1 MKIKT
6 KLSLNAAVVLVAIS
20 IIIVS
25 ALISAKIVNQNI
37 QELTQKTTPY
47 QLKALNQQRA
57 LQAHATNLVLLSSTK
72 TLEEYKTSVASASES
87 LAQLNKTT
95 AELNKIKAVS
105 GGEDKTISN
114 ITKDIQNITERKLNA
129 WGKALADSKPIQEKL
144 KEALNQLDNLLR
156 GLQKSSSGT
165 VVKGVDNLLASN
177 QQLTNFLIVRDS
189 LKDLNLLIAKIPATA
204 DKRSV
209 AVMRDNA
216 AGIIKN
222 ATQAVKNVKGMDQR
236 VNEISQKMAAFNE
249 KVAGNKGLAS
259 LQLRNISDEDD
270 KQKEKIEGLAKELG
284 YEISYLLPAVEKEI
298 NNGNAQ
304 LKSNTDEMSRNLD
317 ALGNTNQVLSLTSA
331 AELQSA
337 SLVTYINNCLH
348 ANDMNDFSQQVAIVS
363 NLFKEADN
371 TGQKLGA
378 LLKKGN
384 HPNELKIIAAYNNA
398 LSSVRASFEGSEGV
412 AERVKAAIQSTEELE
427 KLNGQMRGIVAK
439 QIEESKKEVSQAGV
453 NQENVVLALNQAA
466 QRNVTMVIV
475 IGVLIGA
482 LALLMSLGIS
492 RSITRPITR
501 VIEGLTEGAD
511 RMASASAQVLSE
523 SRSLAEGAS
532 AQAAGIE
539 ETSSSMEEMASMTK
553 QNSDNAHQANSLM
566 KETGEVVEEAN
577 VSMNEL
583 TRSMNE
589 ITLANQETGKIIKT
603 IDDIAFQ
610 TNLLALNA
618 AVEAA
623 RAGEA
628 GAGFAVVANEVRNLA
643 LRAAEAAKSTDG
655 LIEETVLKIKNGSE
669 IVHQTNEAFGRVA
682 QKAHQVSNGVNE
694 IAQASSEQTQGI
706 EQINKAVA
714 EMDRVVQKN
723 AISAQQSAEAAAE
736 MNSQAK
742 TMKEF
747 VNELVALVGKKNSQ
761 GTASTLKAIPAADK
775 KKLLAGRGHPAST
788 IASYPT
794 RKRKGG
800 SGGIEVKPSQ
810 VIPFEEEDP
819 RYA

>member
-1 MKIKT
+1 MRIKT

-25 ALISAKIVNQNI
+25 ALISARIVNRNI

-57 LQAHATNLVLLSSTK
+57 LQAHTTNLIHLSSSK
-72 TLEEYKTSVASASES
+72 TLDEYKTSVKSASES

-105 GGEDKTISN
+105 GAEDKTISN
-114 ITKDIQNITERKLNA
+114 ITKDIQNNTERKLNA

-144 KEALNQLDNLLR
+144 KEALSQLDSLLR
-156 GLQKSSSGT
+156 GLQKSSSST

-177 QQLTNFLIVRDS
+177 QQLNSFLIVRDS

-222 ATQAVKNVKGMDQR
+222 AVLAVKNVKGLDQR

-249 KVAGNKGLAS
+249 KIAGNKGLAS
-259 LQLRNISDEDD
+259 LQLKNISDEDD
-270 KQKEKIEGLAKELG
+270 KQKEKIEGMAKELG

-298 NNGNAQ
+298 NSGNAQ
-304 LKSNTDEMSRNLD
+304 LKGNTDEMSRNLD
-317 ALGNTNQVLSLTSA
+317 SLGNTNQVLSLSSG
-331 AELQSA
+331 LSLVSA

-348 ANDMNDFSQQVAIVS
+348 AKDMNDFSQQAATVS
-363 NLFKEADN
+363 SLFQEAN
-371 TGQKLGA
+371 NSGQKLSA

-384 HPNELKIIAAYNNA
+384 HQNELKIVAAYNNT
-398 LSSVRASFEGSEGV
+398 LSGVKASFVGSEGV

-439 QIEESKKEVSQAGV
+439 QIEDSKKEVSQAGV
-453 NQENVVLALNQAA
+453 NQENVVMALNQAA
-466 QRNVTMVIV
+466 QRNLTMVIV

-482 LALLMSLGIS
+482 VALLMSLGIS

-501 VIEGLTEGAD
+501 VIEGLTEGAE

-553 QNSDNAHQANSLM
+553 QNAGSAHQANSLM
-566 KETGEVVEEAN
+566 KETAKVVEEAN
-577 VSMNEL
+577 VSMSEL

-628 GAGFAVVANEVRNLA
+628 GAGFAVVANEVRTLA
-643 LRAAEAAKSTDG
+643 LRAAEAAKSTAG

-669 IVHQTNEAFGRVA
+669 IVNQTNEEFGRVA
-682 QKAHQVSNGVNE
+682 QKAQQVSNGVND

-723 AISAQQSAEAAAE
+723 ALSAQQSAEAAEE
-736 MNSQAK
+736 MNTQAK

-747 VNELVALVGKKNSQ
+747 VNDLFVLVGKKNGR
-761 GTASTLKAIPAADK
+761 GTAAGRKAIPGADRKSLPTSRSQPAGRKASFPAGK
-775 KKLLAGRGHPAST
+775 KKDGP
-788 IASYPT
+788 
-794 RKRKGG
+794 GG
-800 SGGIEVKPSQ
+800 FEVKPSQ
-810 VIPFEEEDP
+810 VIPLKEEDLLK
-819 RYA
+819 A

>member
-1 MKIKT
+1 MRIKT
-6 KLSLNAAVVLVAIS
+6 KLSLNAAVVLAAIS

-57 LQAHATNLVLLSSTK
+57 LQAHSTNLVQLSSTK
-72 TLEEYKTSVASASES
+72 TLEEFKTSVAGASES
-87 LAQLNKTT
+87 LVQLNKTT

-114 ITKDIQNITERKLNA
+114 ISRDIQTITERKLNA

-144 KEALNQLDNLLR
+144 KEALNQLDHLLQ
-156 GLQKSSSGT
+156 GLQKSSSNT

-177 QQLTNFLIVRDS
+177 QQLNNFLIVRDS
-189 LKDLNLLIAKIPATA
+189 LKDLNLLIAKIPSTA

-216 AGIIKN
+216 TGIIKN
-222 ATQAVKNVKGMDQR
+222 ATQAIKNVKGMDQR

-249 KVAGNKGLAS
+249 RIAGNKGLAS
-259 LQLRNISDEDD
+259 LQLKNIGDEDD
-270 KQKEKIEGLAKELG
+270 KQKEKIEGLAKEIS

-298 NNGNAQ
+298 NTGNTQ
-304 LKSNTDEMSRNLD
+304 LKSNTDEMSRNLA
-317 ALGNTNQVLSLTSA
+317 ALGNTNQVLSLSSG
-331 AELQSA
+331 LSLLSA
-337 SLVTYINNCLH
+337 SMVTYINNCLH
-348 ANDMNDFSQQVAIVS
+348 ARDLNEFGQQAAIVS
-363 NLFKEADN
+363 NLFKEADHS
-371 TGQKLGA
+371 GQKLGA

-384 HPNELKIIAAYNNA
+384 HSNELKIITAYNNA

-466 QRNVTMVIV
+466 QRNLTMVIV

-501 VIEGLTEGAD
+501 VIDGLTEGAD

-539 ETSSSMEEMASMTK
+539 ETSASMEEMASMTK
-553 QNSDNAHQANSLM
+553 QNADNAHQANSLM
-566 KETGEVVEEAN
+566 KETGKVVEEAN
-577 VSMNEL
+577 GSMNKL

-589 ITLANQETGKIIKT
+589 ITQANQETGKIIKT

-669 IVHQTNEAFGRVA
+669 IVHQTSEAFGRVA
-682 QKAHQVSNGVNE
+682 QKAQQVSNGVNE

-736 MNSQAK
+736 MNSQAN

-747 VNELVALVGKKNSQ
+747 VNDLLVLVGKKN
-761 GTASTLKAIPAADK
+761 GRGNGSTPKVLPGGDK
-775 KKLLAGRGHPAST
+775 KKLLAGGIHSART
-788 IASYPT
+788 IASSQAG
-794 RKRKGG
+794 KRKNG
-800 SGGIEVKPSQ
+800 SDGFEVKPSQ
-810 VIPFEEEDP
+810 VIPFEEEDLLK
-819 RYA
+819 A

>member
-25 ALISAKIVNQNI
+25 ALISAKIVNRNI

-57 LQAHATNLVLLSSTK
+57 LQAHATNLVHLSSTR

-95 AELNKIKAVS
+95 AELLKIKAVS
-105 GGEDKTISN
+105 GGEDLTISN
-114 ITKDIQNITERKLNA
+114 ITKDIRNTTERKLNA

-156 GLQKSSSGT
+156 GLQKSSSSN

-177 QQLTNFLIVRDS
+177 QQLNNFLIVRDS

-216 AGIIKN
+216 TGIIKN
-222 ATQAVKNVKGMDQR
+222 ATQAVKNLKGVDQR
-236 VNEISQKMAAFNE
+236 VNEISLKMAAFNE

-298 NNGNAQ
+298 NNGNTQ
-304 LKSNTDEMSRNLD
+304 LKSNTDEMSRNLES
-317 ALGNTNQVLSLTSA
+317 LGNTNQVLSLSSGLSLLSA
-331 AELQSA
+331 T
-337 SLVTYINNCLH
+337 LVTYINQCLH
-348 ANDMNDFSQQVAIVS
+348 AKDMNEFSQQLTIVS
-363 NLFKEADN
+363 TLFKDADQ
-371 TGQKLGA
+371 TGQKLGT

-384 HPNELKIIAAYNNA
+384 HPNELKIIAAYNTV
-398 LSSVRASFEGSEGV
+398 LSNVRGSFEGSEGV
-412 AERVKAAIQSTEELE
+412 AERVRAAIQSTEELE
-427 KLNGQMRGIVAK
+427 KLNGQMRGMVAK

-466 QRNVTMVIV
+466 QKNLTMVIV

-482 LALLMSLGIS
+482 VALLMSLGIS

-501 VIEGLTEGAD
+501 VIEGLTAGAD
-511 RMASASAQVLSE
+511 RVASASAQVLAE

-553 QNSDNAHQANSLM
+553 QNADNAHQANSLM
-566 KETGEVVEEAN
+566 KDTGQVVEEAN
-577 VSMNEL
+577 ASMNEL
-583 TRSMNE
+583 TRSMDE
-589 ITLANQETGKIIKT
+589 ITLANQETAKIIKT

-628 GAGFAVVANEVRNLA
+628 GAGFAVVANEVRTLA
-643 LRAAEAAKSTDG
+643 LRAAEAAKTTAG
-655 LIEETVLKIKNGSE
+655 LIEETVFKIKNGSE
-669 IVHQTNEAFGRVA
+669 IVHQTNENFGRVA
-682 QKAHQVSNGVNE
+682 QKAHQVSNGVND

-723 AISAQQSAEAAAE
+723 ALSAQQSAEAAEE

-742 TMKEF
+742 TMKDF
-747 VNELVALVGKKNSQ
+747 VGELLVLVGKKKGP
-761 GTASTLKAIPAADK
+761 GTAATPTAIPGADK
-775 KKLLAGRGHPAST
+775 RKLLPGGGHPARR
-788 IASYPT
+788 IASSPAL
-794 RKRKGG
+794 KRKGE
-800 SGGIEVKPSQ
+800 SGGFEVNPSQ
-810 VIPFEEEDP
+810 VIPFEEEDLLK
-819 RYA
+819 A

>member
-1 MKIKT
+1 MGIKS
-6 KLSLNAAVVLVAIS
+6 KLSLNAAVVLIAIS

-25 ALISAKIVNQNI
+25 AFISAKIVNQNI

-57 LQAHATNLVLLSSTK
+57 LQAHTTNLVHLSSTK
-72 TLEEYKTSVASASES
+72 TLEEYKTSAASAAES

-95 AELNKIKAVS
+95 ADLNQIKAVS
-105 GGEDKTISN
+105 SGEDKTISN
-114 ITKDIQNITERKLNA
+114 ITNDIKNITERKLNA
-129 WGKALADSKPIQEKL
+129 WGKALADFQPIQEKL
-144 KEALNQLDNLLR
+144 KEALNQMDHLLQ
-156 GLQKSSSGT
+156 GLQKSSAST

-177 QQLTNFLIVRDS
+177 QQLNNFLIVRDS
-189 LKDLNLLIAKIPATA
+189 LKDLNLLIAKLPATT

-216 AGIIKN
+216 TGLIKN

-236 VNEISQKMAAFNE
+236 VAEISQKMAAFNE
-249 KVAGNKGLAS
+249 KIAGSKGLAS

-284 YEISYLLPAVEKEI
+284 YEISYLSPAVEKEI
-298 NNGNAQ
+298 NNGNAH

-317 ALGNTNQVLSLTSA
+317 SLGNTNQVLSWSSGLS
-331 AELQSA
+331 LISA
-337 SLVTYINNCLH
+337 SLVTYTNNGLH
-348 ANDMNDFSQQVAIVS
+348 AKDMNEFSKQAAVIS
-363 NLFKEADN
+363 KLFQEAGQ
-371 TGQKLGA
+371 TGQKLVA
-378 LLKKGN
+378 LLRKGN
-384 HPNELKIIAAYNNA
+384 HPNELKIMAAFNQA
-398 LSSVRASFEGSEGV
+398 LASVRVSFEGKEGV
-412 AERVKAAIQSTEELE
+412 AERVKAALQSSEELE
-427 KLNGQMRGIVAK
+427 KLNGLMRGMVAK
-439 QIEESKKEVSQAGV
+439 EIEESKKEVSQAGV

-466 QRNVTMVIV
+466 QRNLTMVIV

-482 LALLMSLGIS
+482 VALLMSLGIS

-501 VIEGLTEGAD
+501 VIAGLTEGAD
-511 RMASASAQVLSE
+511 RVASASAQVLSE

-532 AQAAGIE
+532 SQAAGIE

-553 QNSDNAHQANSLM
+553 QNADNAHQANGLM
-566 KETGEVVEEAN
+566 KETAQFVEEAN
-577 VSMNEL
+577 GSMNAL

-603 IDDIAFQ
+603 IDEIAFQ

-643 LRAAEAAKSTDG
+643 LRAAEAAKSTAG
-655 LIEETVLKIKNGSE
+655 LIEETVLKIKNGSAT
-669 IVHQTNEAFGRVA
+669 VHQTNEAFGRVA
-682 QKAHQVSNGVNE
+682 QKAQQVSDGVNE

-714 EMDRVVQKN
+714 DMDRVVQKN
-723 AISAQQSAEAAAE
+723 ALSAQQSAEAAAE
-736 MNSQAK
+736 MNAQAK

-747 VNELVALVGKKNSQ
+747 VNELSVLVGKKNKP
-761 GTASTLKAIPAADK
+761 GTASNSKATVPANQNRWPGGKGHSAGIPTFSGGGSK
-775 KKLLAGRGHPAST
+775 PN
-788 IASYPT
+788 
-794 RKRKGG
+794 G
-800 SGGIEVKPSQ
+800 SGGLPVKPSS
-810 VIPFEEEDP
+810 VPPFEGEDF
-819 RYA
+819 